1 MTFSARH
8 EILTT
13 LIPALRQDLPAT
25 YEAIP
30 GFCGLLVLEKPGTD
44 HVLAITL
51 WEGERGLDAS
61 EHHARDYARTISKAT
76 GAEVSHSTYQVI
88 GSIMTASAGRDTEC

>member
-1 MTFSARH
+1 
-8 EILTT
+8 
-13 LIPALRQDLPAT
+13 
-25 YEAIP
+25 
-30 GFCGLLVLEKPGTD
+30 LLVLEKPGTD

-61 EHHARDYARTISKAT
+61 EHHAREYARRISEAT

-88 GSIMTASAGRDTEC
+88 GSIMTASDDRDTGC